1 MEGTMATAFSFE
13 VDEDLEEL
21 SCSSMAD
28 RTKEVDGLF
37 VRGSRVRLMLLSS
50 QMDEKGLQ

>member
-1 MEGTMATAFSFE
+1 MEGTMATALSFE

-28 RTKEVDGLF
+28 QMKEVDGSF
-37 VRGSRVRLMLLSS
+37 VRTPENLLRISRSA
-50 QMDEKGLQ
+50 DA